1 MPVAYDADI
10 ADQGVDNLAANQPV
24 YAVLHITAL
33 GPAVRPLEAFAPDHF
48 MRIGWLSFGDTLSVI
63 GATARD
69 YWREPIWIDV
79 TDFFWTPIPSG
90 IAGTPAI
97 LNASRVRWVLATGTT
112 AHLYVFS
119 L

>member
-10 ADQGVDNLAANQPV
+10 ADQGSDNLAASNIA
-24 YAVLHITAL
+24 YAVLHLTAI
-33 GPAVRPLEAFAPDHF
+33 GPAARPLEAFAPDHF

-69 YWREPIWIDV
+69 YWRSPIWVDV
-79 TDFFWTPIPSG
+79 TDLLWTPNPSTG
-90 IAGTPAI
+90 GGGALTLFAT
-97 LNASRVRWVLATGTT
+97 RVRWVFATGTT
-112 AHLYVFS
+112 GHLYVFS